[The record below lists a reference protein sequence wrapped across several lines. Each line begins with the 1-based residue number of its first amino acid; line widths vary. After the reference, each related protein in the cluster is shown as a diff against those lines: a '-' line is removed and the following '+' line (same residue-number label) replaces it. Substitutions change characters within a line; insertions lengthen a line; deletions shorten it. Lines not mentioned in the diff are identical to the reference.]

1 VELEEERVGSLKE
14 KEELKG
20 QLEDLVVLE
29 RDRLVQSSSS
39 TRLGFC

>member
-1 VELEEERVGSLKE
+1 MELEEERVRSLKE

-20 QLEDLVVLE
+20 QLEDLVVVE

-39 TRLGFC
+39 TR